1 MRNLI
6 KTVMALSISA
16 LVVGVMISAAPAIHR
31 GHNAFKAPV
40 VENVAEPEICER
52 TRKEGIIGK
61 VKVFFAF
68 GICN

>member
-1 MRNLI
+1 MRKLI

-40 VENVAEPEICER
+40 AEQVEPEVCQR
-52 TRKEGIIGK
+52 TRDEGIIGK